1 MIEQLTIEYLAPP
14 LADDLIAEIYPR
26 EVEAFETVQFTYAV
40 KALMD
45 IEGVA
50 GFDAFQ
56 IETPTQVL
64 GIDKIQIVDEAG
76 SVLAERDL
84 NADIALDSEGKFCRA
99 TRGRQHTCPALFGG
113 CCRRYLCDC
122 GGDGAKL
129 HDKISPHCQTGSE
142 VERDC

>member
-1 MIEQLTIEYLAPP
+1 MRKTYKLEPWSAPYSGGDAPGGTSILSPGPRRYIQFSIEFQNSRIDATKMIEQLTIEYLAPP

-64 GIDKIQIVDEAG
+64 GIDKIQIVDEVG
-76 SVLAERDL
+76 SVLAER
-84 NADIALDSEGKFCRA
+84 
-99 TRGRQHTCPALFGG
+99 T
-113 CCRRYLCDC
+113 
-122 GGDGAKL
+122 
-129 HDKISPHCQTGSE
+129 
-142 VERDC
+142 